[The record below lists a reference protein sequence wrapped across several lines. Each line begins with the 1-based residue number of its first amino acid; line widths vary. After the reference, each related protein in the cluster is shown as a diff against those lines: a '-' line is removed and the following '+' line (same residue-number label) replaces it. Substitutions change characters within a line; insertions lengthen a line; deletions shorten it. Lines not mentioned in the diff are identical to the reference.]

1 MPVIAVVNQKG
12 GCGKSTTVGHL
23 CRWLNKQGH
32 SVALV
37 DCDAQGTSSTWVSA
51 IAPCPAATVTT
62 METAD
67 DVIEQLPDIADA
79 HDYVVI
85 DGPGGISDLTRA
97 MLLRADVAIIPVKPT
112 GADIRSA
119 ADAVRLIKQ
128 AQSVRGGLPVSA
140 LFLSMAIK
148 GSNLKAESLEVL
160 QGLGLPVLAATI
172 HQKQATADTFGQQS
186 TVFDMGGRAAA
197 DSAREFDQ
205 LFNEVIAL

>member
-12 GCGKSTTVGHL
+12 GCGKSTTAGHL
-23 CRWLNKQGH
+23 CRWLNRQGK

-51 IAPCPAATVTT
+51 ITPCPAATVAA
-62 METAD
+62 MESAD

-97 MLLRADVAIIPVKPT
+97 MLLRADIAIIPVKPT

-128 AQSVRGGLPVSA
+128 AQSVRGGLPHAA
-140 LFLSMAIK
+140 LFLSMAVK

-160 QGLGLPVLAATI
+160 QSLGLPVLTSAI
-172 HQKQATADTFGQQS
+172 HQKQAIADTFGQQS
-186 TVFDMGGRAAA
+186 TVFDMPGRAAA
-197 DSAREFDQ
+197 DSTREFSK
-205 LFNEVIAL
+205 LFEEAIAL

>member
-1 MPVIAVVNQKG
+1 MENQPQQATFAG
-12 GCGKSTTVGHL
+12 GWTSEV
-23 CRWLNKQGH
+23 KQ
-32 SVALV
+32 SRLV
-37 DCDAQGTSSTWVSA
+37 DCDAQRTSSTWVGA
-51 IAPCPAATVTT
+51 ITPCPAATVAS
-62 METAD
+62 MESAD

-97 MLLRADVAIIPVKPT
+97 MLLRADIAIIPVKPT

-128 AQSVRGGLPVSA
+128 AQSVRGGLPHAA
-140 LFLSMAIK
+140 LFLSMAVK

-160 QGLGLPVLAATI
+160 QDLALPVMVSTI
-172 HQKQATADTFGQQS
+172 HQKQAIADTYGQQS

-197 DSAREFDQ
+197 DSAREFDK
-205 LFNEVIAL
+205 LFNEAIAL